1 MSEKNTK
8 KAAPVRDLSV
18 KQGFKISRFLVSW
31 EMVLVYILILIN
43 LVLMISRTNLYFSQG
58 TIQSIIQS
66 GMDVCPLVLG
76 MIFILMLGDI
86 DVSVASIMIF
96 SSMATGLCCS
106 AGLPAFAGVIA
117 GIAAGALC
125 GAFNGFLIAYV
136 GMPAVIVTIASSML
150 FRGIVKIILDVNV
163 LKEFPS
169 FYTSVAWTNILGI
182 PIALLLFFAMA
193 SVFVFVLHKSKFGRK
208 LYIIGNNPTCAQYSG
223 IDVKKTKMTVFI
235 LMGVMCGIASIF
247 FVGRMG
253 GSVSSTMGTGYEM
266 TAIAICVLGGVST
279 NGGKGKVYGPVIAT
293 LIMAFLTY
301 TLGLLDVDANTR
313 KIVTGLILII
323 AVLIPSLNRELL
335 ASLKL
340 KFIYKGNKNVEALN
354 IRTAE
359 EIKVLK
365 RNLESLKQ
373 DTSLEQAEKAAKMEK
388 IEKNITNL
396 QKKCKEQTDIW
407 IKEQQEDEK
416 RAQAFIAENSV
427 DCIISPTTV
436 GIAAAGQALK
446 SSNSEIKLTGLGIPS
461 EMQSFM
467 PKSADEDA
475 FDYVCP
481 YMMLWDVI
489 HLGAVSGAA
498 IYAAVEGTF
507 DGTEGSSFEMDAFR
521 DYEATTYEAYRS
533 GDGTAVLAGDP
544 FVFDKSN
551 MAEWIKQL

>member
-117 GIAAGALC
+117 GIAA

-373 DTSLEQAEKAAKMEK
+373 DTSLEQAEKAGKKSRRILRICKRNAKSKRIYGSKSNRKMK
-388 IEKNITNL
+388 SGQRHDLQQNRQNISIGEVL
-396 QKKCKEQTDIW
+396 IHKEGG
-407 IKEQQEDEK
+407 
-416 RAQAFIAENSV
+416 R
-427 DCIISPTTV
+427 
-436 GIAAAGQALK
+436 
-446 SSNSEIKLTGLGIPS
+446 
-461 EMQSFM
+461 
-467 PKSADEDA
+467 
-475 FDYVCP
+475 
-481 YMMLWDVI
+481 
-489 HLGAVSGAA
+489 
-498 IYAAVEGTF
+498 
-507 DGTEGSSFEMDAFR
+507 
-521 DYEATTYEAYRS
+521 TYEELETTDSIGVKRNDACITGRVQYHNIKNRS
-533 GDGTAVLAGDP
+533 GKRE
-544 FVFDKSN
+544 KSGSRKYRRIRKRITGRCTCIYVQIYRKFIWRSN
-551 MAEWIKQL
+551 V